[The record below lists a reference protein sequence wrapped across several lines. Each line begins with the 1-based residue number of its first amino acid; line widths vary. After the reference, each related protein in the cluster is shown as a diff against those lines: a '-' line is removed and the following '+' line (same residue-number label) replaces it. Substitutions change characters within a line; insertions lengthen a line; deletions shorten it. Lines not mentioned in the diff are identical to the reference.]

1 MKILQLNVWTGRLKG
16 ALERFVRENEA
27 DVICMQ
33 EAVWSD
39 NAPGIVGYFSDS
51 VDKLMA
57 AGGYKYDYRSANFAI
72 KIGDNCL
79 MKQGNAILSKVP
91 IAEKETVFVGG
102 TSYSES
108 PDLEHGG
115 DQVYSVQKVT
125 LENGLVIVNHHGFWS
140 TDPLGD
146 ERHIK
151 CMREVADIIRGEERP
166 VVMCG
171 DLNVI
176 SESPAMRELDFLH
189 DLTAENDIK
198 QTLQNL
204 KFVKDVACDH
214 VLVNDKIIVKD
225 YHTINQLAS
234 DHKAVFAEIEL
245 KD

>member
-33 EAVWSD
+33 EAVWSED
-39 NAPGIVGYFSDS
+39 APGVVNYAFDS

-57 AGGYKYDYRSANFAI
+57 AGHYKYDYRSANFAI
-72 KIGDNCL
+72 KIGNNCL
-79 MKQGNAILSKVP
+79 MKQGNVILSKTP
-91 IAEKETVFVGG
+91 IVEKETIFVGG
-102 TSYSES
+102 TAYSES

-115 DQVYSVQKVT
+115 DQVYNAQKIT
-125 LENGLVIVNHHGFWS
+125 LKNGLVIVNYHGFWS

-146 ERHIK
+146 ERHVQ
-151 CMREVADIIRGEERP
+151 CMHEVADLMRGEKRP
-166 VVMCG
+166 VIMCG

-176 SESPAMRELDFLH
+176 AESPAMRELNFMH
-189 DLTAENDIK
+189 DLTAEFKIK

-214 VLVNDKIIVKD
+214 VLINGRINVKKYQTLD
-225 YHTINQLAS
+225 QLAS
-234 DHKAVFAEIEL
+234 DHKAVLTEFEIV
-245 KD
+245 